1 MSTPDGR
8 RHVLIVG
15 GGFGGLNAARG
26 LARAPVRVTVLDR
39 RNHHLFQPMLYQVA
53 TAGLSPAQIAS
64 PIRGILS
71 RQKNAEVLLAEATAV
86 DLARRVVVTD
96 LGEIAYDV
104 LVLATG
110 ATHSYFGHDDWAAT
124 ATGLK
129 TVEDALT
136 IRSRFLLAFEAA
148 EREADESRRRALMTF
163 VVIGAGP
170 TGVETAGALAEIA
183 RTVIRK
189 DFRHIDTRTA
199 RVVLVE
205 GQDRVLPAGFPPD
218 LSARAKRDLEAMG
231 VEVRVGTRVTDVR
244 GGDHPSVT
252 LGEGAGAERIE
263 AHNIIWAAG
272 VKGSPVGAT
281 LGVPTDPAG
290 RVIVGPDLSIPGRPE
305 VFVIG
310 DLAKVVDSKTGA
322 MVPGVCPAAVQMG
335 QYVAR
340 IVKAEVRGAT
350 GPRPAFSYWDK
361 GSLATIGRSRA
372 VALLPMPVIRRTVK
386 FAGFIAWALWAGVHV
401 FFLIGFRNRVLVML
415 EWAWAYWFYQ
425 RGARLITSDAGRPP
439 AQSGAAST
447 VRDLSSS
454 GGKDGTVR

>member
-1 MSTPDGR
+1 M

-15 GGFGGLNAARG
+15 GGFGGLNAAQG
-26 LARAPVRVTVLDR
+26 LARADVRVTVLDR

-71 RQKNAEVLLAEATAV
+71 KQKNAEVLLAEASRV

-96 LGEIAYDV
+96 LGEVGYDV

-129 TVEDALT
+129 TVEDALA

-148 EREADESRRRALMTF
+148 ERETDEERRRALMTF

-170 TGVETAGALAEIA
+170 TGVETAGAIAEIA

-189 DFRHIDTRTA
+189 DFRRIDTRTA

-205 GQDRVLPAGFPPD
+205 GQDRVLPSGFPPD

-231 VEVRVGTRVTDVR
+231 VEVRLGTRVTDVR
-244 GGDHPSVT
+244 GAPNNQPGVT
-252 LGEGAGAERIE
+252 LGEGPGAERIE

-272 VKGSPVGAT
+272 VKGSAVGGT
-281 LGVPTDPAG
+281 LGAPTDQAG
-290 RVIVGPDLSIPGRPE
+290 RVLVGPDLTIPGHPE

-310 DLAKVVDSKTGA
+310 DLAKVIDPKTHA

-335 QYVAR
+335 RYVAG
-340 IVKAEVRGAT
+340 IVKAESRSPGK
-350 GPRPAFSYWDK
+350 PRQPFTYWDK

-372 VALLPMPVIRRTVK
+372 VAMLPMPLLRRSVK
-386 FAGFIAWALWAGVHV
+386 FAGFLAWALWAGVHV
-401 FFLIGFRNRVLVML
+401 FFLIGFRNRVMVML
-415 EWAWAYWFYQ
+415 EWAWSYWFYQ
-425 RGARLITSDAGRPP
+425 RGARLITSDTGKPAAPP
-439 AQSGAAST
+439 
-447 VRDLSSS
+447 DS
-454 GGKDGTVR
+454 GGAGGL